1 MLLSLDIGNSS
12 VSFALFDIN
21 DPSCPLIVS
30 SKISC
35 TKNRSCDEYAVM
47 IRNILDLKIQ
57 SDKYK
62 ITCAAISSVV
72 PSVTRSVAN
81 AAKILCGSDPFIVGP
96 GIRTGFKISIN
107 DPAALGSDIVAN
119 VAAALQIANSPLVV
133 FDAGT
138 ANTVTVVDNSNTLI
152 GTAIMPGIR
161 VSADALSNNA
171 ELLDSISLDSK
182 DLPLIGKTTDQSVRS
197 GLIYGNALMLDGYIR
212 NIRESIIPKD
222 SDCKLG
228 LIATGGFAEMI
239 TSKCRNKF
247 IVDDSLTLRGIAAL
261 YLINRK

>member
-12 VSFALFDIN
+12 VSFALFDL
-21 DPSCPLIVS
+21 DEPSCPLIAS

-47 IRNILDLKIQ
+47 IKSILDLKLN
-57 SDKYK
+57 SNNYN

-72 PSVTRSVAN
+72 PSVTVSVCN
-81 AAKILCGSDPFIVGP
+81 AAKILCGTDPFIIGP
-96 GIRTGFKISIN
+96 GIKTGFKITIN

-119 VAAALQIANSPLVV
+119 TAAALQLSESPLVI

-138 ANTVTVVDNSNTLI
+138 ANTVTVIDNNTLI
-152 GTAIMPGIR
+152 GTIILPGIR

-171 ELLDSISLDSK
+171 ELLDSVPLDSR

-212 NIRESIIPKD
+212 NIRESLIPKD
-222 SDCKLG
+222 SDLKLG

-247 IVDDSLTLRGIAAL
+247 IVDDSLTLKGIAAL
-261 YLINRK
+261 YLRNKN